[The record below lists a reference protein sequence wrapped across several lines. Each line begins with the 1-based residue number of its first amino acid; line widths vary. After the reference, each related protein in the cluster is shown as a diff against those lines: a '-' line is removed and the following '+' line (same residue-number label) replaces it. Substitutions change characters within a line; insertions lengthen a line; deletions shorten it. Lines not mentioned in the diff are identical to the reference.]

1 VRHGCHRQHQKLL
14 QGTTVTAT
22 NAEIA
27 ELLRRYAATL
37 VLEGADRFKVKAYRK
52 AADTLEGL
60 ETDVARLVSQG
71 EDLKQLPGIGQAIS
85 KKIEEIVTS
94 GKLTQ
99 LERTIAKLKPE
110 LVELANHPALDPKK
124 VQRVY
129 KKLGI
134 NSLAELRERLARG
147 EIREL
152 FGPRIDFHI
161 RQGLDERPRA
171 LLWSIESVAARIDAF
186 LARLAGVSRFS
197 RAGSLRRK
205 QDTVG
210 DLNYVV
216 TGGSAKKVLEAFG
229 HYPAVRAREDI
240 DKHQARFWL
249 PSGIAVQL
257 TWISE
262 KDWGVGLIQA
272 TGSAAHLQALEAEA
286 KRALKGRSRAN
297 SKRSATDETHAYASL
312 GLEYIEPELREGR
325 GEVEAAR
332 EHRLPELIK
341 LDDLRGDLHMH
352 TTASDGANSLEE
364 MVEAAQARGYEYI
377 AITDHSQS
385 LKITNG
391 LTERRL
397 LDQIKV
403 IDKLNARLKKFKILK
418 SAEVDILEDGRLDYS
433 NAVLRELDVTVCSI
447 HSRFSLNRQQQ
458 TDRILRAMDNPYF
471 SILGHATGR
480 LLLRREGYEI
490 DIERLIQH
498 ARAVGCYFEINSS
511 PDRLD
516 LSDEH
521 ALLVKQAGVKIA
533 INTDAHSIR
542 ELDFISAG
550 INQARRGWL
559 TREDVLNTLPLSRLR
574 KALQRP

>member
-1 VRHGCHRQHQKLL
+1 MVA
-14 QGTTVTAT
+14 AT

-37 VLEGADRFKVKAYRK
+37 VLEGVDRFKVKAYRK
-52 AADTLEGL
+52 AADTLESL

-85 KKIEEIVTS
+85 QKIEAIVRS
-94 GKLTQ
+94 GKLPQ
-99 LERTIAKLKPE
+99 LERSISRLKPE

-147 EIREL
+147 EIRQV

-161 RQGLDERPRA
+161 RHGLDERPRA
-171 LLWSIESVAARIDAF
+171 LLWSIENVAARIDAY
-186 LARLAGVSRFS
+186 LAGRAEVARFS

-210 DLNYVV
+210 DLNYLVS
-216 TGGSAKKVLEAFG
+216 GGSAKKIFDAFAR
-229 HYPAVRAREDI
+229 YPAVREREDI
-240 DKHQARFWL
+240 DKHHARFRL
-249 PSGIAVQL
+249 SSGIAVQVIW
-257 TWISE
+257 TAE
-262 KDWGVGLIQA
+262 KDWGLALIQA
-272 TGSAAHLQALEAEA
+272 TGSTAHLEALEALA
-286 KRALKGRSRAN
+286 KRAKRSLKARSLAH
-297 SKRSATDETHAYASL
+297 SAGSATDESRVYASL
-312 GLEYIEPELREGR
+312 GLKFIEPELREGR
-325 GEVEAAR
+325 GEVEAAGDGS
-332 EHRLPELIK
+332 LPELID

-352 TTASDGANSLEE
+352 TTASDGANTLEE

-397 LDQIKV
+397 MEQIGA
-403 IDKLNARLKKFKILK
+403 IEKLNARLKKFTILK

-433 NAVLRELDVTVCSI
+433 NAALKKLDLTVCSI
-447 HSRFSLNRQQQ
+447 HSRFALNRQQQ
-458 TDRILRAMDNPYF
+458 TERILRAMDNPHF

-480 LLLRREGYEI
+480 LLLNREGYEI
-490 DIERLIQH
+490 DIERIIEH
-498 ARAVGCYFEINSS
+498 ARTVGCYFEINSS
-511 PDRLD
+511 PNRLD

-521 ALLVKQAGVKIA
+521 ARLARQAGVKIA

-550 INQARRGWL
+550 IQQARRGWL
-559 TREDVLNTLPLSRLR
+559 TRSDVLNALPLSKLK
-574 KALQRP
+574 KALER